1 MVASVI
7 DVGCGLVT
15 KLYLTLCDHTLCS
28 LPHSS
33 VHGISQAR
41 TLGLIAISSSKGS
54 SPSRDLTH
62 VSCIIGWILYLLA
75 TRKTQIS
82 IITWGKFRWLPKA
95 WLLHRRPGY
104 QESSVLSPGQHWMLG
119 KCEQDRKSASPPPP
133 QAQREEEATSVVRAG
148 LQKPEARKSLAG
160 FAYFQGESLP
170 AEEARSEQTGQV
182 GGCGRV
188 RAQGRPVWCRSCCQ
202 GSRSAFPISKVTG
215 QCRPGLD
222 VGDWC
227 SLPRLSV
234 ACWAQRRWRT

>member
-82 IITWGKFRWLPKA
+82 IIT
-95 WLLHRRPGY
+95 
-104 QESSVLSPGQHWMLG
+104 
-119 KCEQDRKSASPPPP
+119 
-133 QAQREEEATSVVRAG
+133 
-148 LQKPEARKSLAG
+148 
-160 FAYFQGESLP
+160 
-170 AEEARSEQTGQV
+170 
-182 GGCGRV
+182 
-188 RAQGRPVWCRSCCQ
+188 
-202 GSRSAFPISKVTG
+202 
-215 QCRPGLD
+215 
-222 VGDWC
+222 
-227 SLPRLSV
+227 
-234 ACWAQRRWRT
+234 